1 MAMWDIWD
9 EAIQYAGE
17 NNIYI
22 SSFSGPHGEYGGQR
36 DGKYPPDEL
45 VFLPAFDESRTST
58 TNVKLMR
65 YLIARQGAFWN
76 LANWS
81 LGGTE
86 VYNKVETQSE
96 FINYIEYFA
105 SQTPWRRMITAQ
117 DCEQWHGS
125 NRRWISAANIPISR
139 KLNFVQ
145 TAVSSRAY
153 PRWGSSD
160 IDNTTWQKTYINNEF
175 ALDSYGGFPIIGTEA
190 LWECQGRA
198 EQPLSIIMGFLTGGA
213 YTIFAD
219 WCYDDG
225 VDGGR
230 WGSIG
235 RHWVPLKPLSEHLY
249 SSKQIGLD
257 CVGDEQ
263 LKNVS
268 DVVQTL
274 EYWKMSPHN
283 ELAGPDNDVFCLAE
297 PGKQY
302 LLYVPAGGSI
312 DLNLSG
318 SKSTEYKA
326 YWYDPTRG
334 SSQTAFTV
342 YGGNRSFNAPTASKW
357 ILVVEF
363 QRSQAS

>member
-1 MAMWDIWD
+1 
-9 EAIQYAGE
+9 
-17 NNIYI
+17 
-22 SSFSGPHGEYGGQR
+22 
-36 DGKYPPDEL
+36 
-45 VFLPAFDESRTST
+45 
-58 TNVKLMR
+58 
-65 YLIARQGAFWN
+65 
-76 LANWS
+76 
-81 LGGTE
+81 
-86 VYNKVETQSE
+86 
-96 FINYIEYFA
+96 
-105 SQTPWRRMITAQ
+105 
-117 DCEQWHGS
+117 
-125 NRRWISAANIPISR
+125 
-139 KLNFVQ
+139 
-145 TAVSSRAY
+145 
-153 PRWGSSD
+153 
-160 IDNTTWQKTYINNEF
+160 
-175 ALDSYGGFPIIGTEA
+175 
-190 LWECQGRA
+190 
-198 EQPLSIIMGFLTGGA
+198 MGFLTGGA
-213 YTIFAD
+213 YTVFAD

-225 VDGGR
+225 VEGGR

-302 LLYVPAGGSI
+302 LLYLPAGGSI

-318 SKSTEYKA
+318 NKSTEYKA

-342 YGGNRSFNAPTASKW
+342 YGGNQSFSAPTAGKW
-357 ILVVEF
+357 ILVVELE
-363 QRSQAS
+363 RS

>member
-1 MAMWDIWD
+1 
-9 EAIQYAGE
+9 
-17 NNIYI
+17 
-22 SSFSGPHGEYGGQR
+22 
-36 DGKYPPDEL
+36 
-45 VFLPAFDESRTST
+45 
-58 TNVKLMR
+58 MR

-145 TAVSSRAY
+145 TAVLSKAY
-153 PRWGSSD
+153 PRWGSSN

-198 EQPLSIIMGFLTGGA
+198 EHPLSIIMGFLTGGA
-213 YTIFAD
+213 YTVFAD
-219 WCYDDG
+219 WCFDDG
-225 VDGGR
+225 VEGGR

-249 SSKQIGLD
+249 SSNQIGLD

-263 LKNVS
+263 LKNVA

-274 EYWKMSPHN
+274 EYWKMSSHN

-302 LLYVPAGGSI
+302 LLYLPAGGSI

-318 SKSTEYKA
+318 NKSTEYKA

-342 YGGNRSFNAPTASKW
+342 YGGNRSFSAPTASKW
-357 ILVVEF
+357 ILVIELKG
-363 QRSQAS
+363 SKDT

>member
-1 MAMWDIWD
+1 
-9 EAIQYAGE
+9 
-17 NNIYI
+17 
-22 SSFSGPHGEYGGQR
+22 
-36 DGKYPPDEL
+36 
-45 VFLPAFDESRTST
+45 
-58 TNVKLMR
+58 
-65 YLIARQGAFWN
+65 
-76 LANWS
+76 
-81 LGGTE
+81 
-86 VYNKVETQSE
+86 
-96 FINYIEYFA
+96 
-105 SQTPWRRMITAQ
+105 MITAQ

-153 PRWGSSD
+153 PRWGASNK
-160 IDNTTWQKTYINNEF
+160 DNTTWQRTDINNEF
-175 ALDSYGGFPIIGTEA
+175 ALDSYGGFPTIGTEA

-198 EQPLSIIMGFLTGGA
+198 QDPLAIIMGFLTAGA
-213 YTIFAD
+213 YTTWAD

-225 VDGGR
+225 IEGGR

-235 RHWVPLKPLSEHLY
+235 RHWIPLKPLSEHLY

-318 SKSTEYKA
+318 NKSTEYKA

-342 YGGNRSFNAPTASKW
+342 YGGNQSFSAPTESKW